1 MRRRKANI
9 VYSTDP
15 EPEQPRKKKS
25 KRPTPPGSQVAE
37 LRRER
42 KGRGGK
48 TVTTI
53 TGLRL
58 PSAELKQLAKQ
69 LKRACGAGGAIKNGV
84 IEIQGDHRDKIAV
97 LLQDKGV
104 KTKFVGG

>member
-15 EPEQPRKKKS
+15 DPQRSKKKPG
-25 KRPTPPGSQVAE
+25 KRPAPPGSQVAE

-53 TGLRL
+53 TGLHL
-58 PSAELKQLAKQ
+58 SSAELKRLSKQ
-69 LKRACGAGGAIKNGV
+69 LKQACGAGGAIKDGV
-84 IEIQGDHRDKIAV
+84 IEIQGDHRDKIAA
-97 LLQDKGV
+97 LLQDKGFT
-104 KTKFVGG
+104 TKFVGG